1 MQPGLATIPRAAIP
15 AERPR
20 GCPAARVRHDFGG
33 GLRFAVLIPRHD
45 RGIRVLLRSLGFVAL
60 TLP

>member
-1 MQPGLATIPRAAIP
+1 MQPAMATIPRAATS
-15 AERPR
+15 AERP
-20 GCPAARVRHDFGG
+20 GACPAARTRGDLGAA
-33 GLRFAVLIPRHD
+33 LRFAVLIPRHD